1 MGCEERHLSAA
12 TPNSPD
18 VSSPNNGVGAG
29 AGSGTIRLMLADGP
43 TLVRSALRSL
53 LAEADGIDVVA
64 GTSGRDESVRAA
76 AGHKPDV
83 ILYHPPE
90 SDKSDSTAVMI
101 SALRTASPSSNVVI
115 LADSEAP
122 DKASG
127 ALLAGAAGYVLKSE
141 DPADLIKAIHR
152 ASVASPWISPKVTLA
167 IATAE
172 SSGASSLLSEREQQ
186 IIQAVAFGHTNS
198 EIGEQLHLSVRTV
211 ESHRAR
217 ILRKLDLSTRADLV
231 NYAITSGLFDP
242 ANRPADS

>member
-1 MGCEERHLSAA
+1 MGCEERHLS
-12 TPNSPD
+12 TEQPNS
-18 VSSPNNGVGAG
+18 SNGSPLATDTGAD
-29 AGSGTIRLMLADGP
+29 SRTIRLMLADGP
-43 TLVRSALRSL
+43 TLVRSALASL

-64 GTSGRDESVRAA
+64 GTSGRDDSTRAA
-76 AGHKPDV
+76 AGHKPEV

-90 SDKSDSTAVMI
+90 ADNSDEMIAMI
-101 SALRTASPSSNVVI
+101 SALRIASPNSRVVI
-115 LADSEAP
+115 LADSEAS
-122 DKASG
+122 DRASD
-127 ALLAGAAGYVLKSE
+127 ALIAGAAGYVLKSE

-152 ASVASPWISPKVTLA
+152 ASVASPWISPQVTLA

-172 SSGASSLLSEREQQ
+172 RSGASSLLSEREQQ
-186 IIQAVAFGHTNS
+186 IIQAVALGHTNS